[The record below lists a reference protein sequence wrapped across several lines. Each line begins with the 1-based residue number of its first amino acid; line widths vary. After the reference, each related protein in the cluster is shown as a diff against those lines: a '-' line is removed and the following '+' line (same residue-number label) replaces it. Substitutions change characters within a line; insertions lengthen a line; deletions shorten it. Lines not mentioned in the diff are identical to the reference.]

1 MKNRVYF
8 KFFVAGV
15 AVILFSCFQCEPYF
29 TTFMKIKNTSYEQV
43 YFMAYKNGE
52 PKYVTI
58 KQGEKIEY
66 WETAETKSFLSIL
79 APYDSCVVRKDCEH
93 GEVLKVWRKN
103 YNLNSSEQEFFREE
117 DWELEKE
124 KDTWTYLFTINDINL
139 GIMEN

>member
-1 MKNRVYF
+1 MKNRLYF
-8 KFFVAGV
+8 KLFIAGL
-15 AVILFSCFQCEPYF
+15 AVILFSCFQCEPSF

-43 YFMAYKNGE
+43 YFMAYKYGE
-52 PKYVTI
+52 PKCATI

-117 DWELEKE
+117 DWELKKE
-124 KDTWTYLFTINDINL
+124 KDTWTYLFDISDINL